1 MENLLND
8 YYLQGLHVSKF
19 IPRKVDIDE
28 NSIQLIGTTQSGK
41 TTLIKQYL
49 LTCKK
54 NSYLYLDC
62 SDLRV
67 DIEGLNIVLEKFC
80 SDNNIHILALDN
92 YNKSIKLPHI
102 SQIIVS
108 SEESFLDLHL
118 DIVLLNPLDYEEFLA
133 YEPKYDS
140 TALNH
145 FLQLGGYPVMHSI
158 SADERYLFL
167 QRKLRAK
174 LNTLELA
181 LLHVITKNT
190 SLKLSTFAIYER
202 LRKEMRISKD
212 SLYKC
217 INTLI
222 NRRYIYELEKYKHTR
237 ATKKLYL
244 CDIAIKNAL
253 STQKHFARLFENL
266 IFLEMIKRNFKLYY
280 TDGIDFYLPEH
291 NRIVLCMPFAVKDA
305 LFKKIESIEAFIIEN
320 GVLHV
325 EVVTVGSE
333 GTLVH
338 PFVTVKMMPFS
349 EWAIVEGEEINLF

>member
-1 MENLLND
+1 MMENLLND
-8 YYLQGLHVSKF
+8 YYLQSLHVNRF
-19 IPRKVDIDE
+19 IPRKVNIDK
-28 NSIQLIGTTQSGK
+28 NSLQLIGTTQSGK

-54 NSYLYLDC
+54 SSYLYLDC

-67 DIEGLNIVLEKFC
+67 NIVAL
-80 SDNNIHILALDN
+80 NNILEEFCNKNSINILALDN
-92 YNKSIKLPHI
+92 YNKEINLPHI
-102 SQIIVS
+102 RQLIIS
-108 SEESFLDLHL
+108 AERAFENIGLN
-118 DIVLLNPLDYEEFLA
+118 IVLLNPLDYEEFLA

-145 FLQLGGYPVMHSI
+145 FLQLGGYPVMHNINS
-158 SADERYLFL
+158 DERHLFL
-167 QRKLRAK
+167 QRKLHTK
-174 LNTLELA
+174 LNDIELSI
-181 LLHVITKNT
+181 LHIVTKNT

-202 LRKEMRISKD
+202 LKGERRISKD
-212 SLYKC
+212 KLYQNINSLLKK
-217 INTLI
+217 
-222 NRRYIYELEKYKHTR
+222 RYIYELQKYAHEK

-253 STQKHFARLFENL
+253 TTQKHFARLFENL

-280 TDGIDFYLPEH
+280 TDGIDFYLPHH

-305 LFKKIESIEAFIIEN
+305 LFKKVESIEAFIVKN
-320 GVLHV
+320 AVLHV

-333 GTLVH
+333 GTLQH

-349 EWAIVEGEEINLF
+349 EWAIVEGED